1 MFQDHAEEL
10 VHLQKSA
17 GNELRQKEVEFQG
30 LLQNMHKWKAE
41 MSEKW
46 AAKYQEQLSQQIEK
60 YNCTEVRLSTD
71 LVCFVFVLLFHM

>member
-17 GNELRQKEVEFQG
+17 GNELRQREVEFQE
-30 LLQNMHKWKAE
+30 LLQNMNKWKAE

-60 YNCTEVRLSTD
+60 YKFTEEWLSTD
-71 LVCFVFVLLFHM
+71 LFSFTSVL